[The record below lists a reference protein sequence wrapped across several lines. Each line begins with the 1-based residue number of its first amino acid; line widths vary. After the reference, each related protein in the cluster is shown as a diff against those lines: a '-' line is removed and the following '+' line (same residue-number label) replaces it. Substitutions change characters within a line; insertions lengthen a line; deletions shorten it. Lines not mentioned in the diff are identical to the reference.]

1 MSNIFLNRIIYFY
14 SFLNLILPK
23 SNLEIRNK
31 LLENSKKF
39 SKRINS
45 EVITNDMSKVDQM
58 LSQVFEKEL
67 DYVRNL
73 ESARALFLHCNSIE
87 INELFC
93 LIDEERK
100 GFFSYEK

>member
-1 MSNIFLNRIIYFY
+1 MSTIFLNKLIYFY

-31 LLENSKKF
+31 LLESSKKP

-45 EVITNDMSKVDQM
+45 EIITNDTSKVDQM

-67 DYVRNL
+67 DYVINL
-73 ESARALFLHCNSIE
+73 ESVRALFLNCNSIE

-100 GFFSYEK
+100 GCFTYEK